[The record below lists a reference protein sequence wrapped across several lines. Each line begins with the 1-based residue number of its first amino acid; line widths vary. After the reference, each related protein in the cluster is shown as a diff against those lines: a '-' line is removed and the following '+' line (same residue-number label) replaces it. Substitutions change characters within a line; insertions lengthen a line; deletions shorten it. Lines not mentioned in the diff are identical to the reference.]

1 MFEYMQRT
9 KTTKESRCDK
19 TLICRAGNHRLNCA
33 RVFMQSP
40 IKPTRGDA
48 MSNPTKARKSDSTV
62 DAWAI
67 LFLIILVVGTAVFWV
82 SHQ

>member
-1 MFEYMQRT
+1 
-9 KTTKESRCDK
+9 
-19 TLICRAGNHRLNCA
+19 
-33 RVFMQSP
+33 MQSP

-48 MSNPTKARKSDSTV
+48 MSHPTKARKPDSTV

-82 SHQ
+82 GHQ

>member
-1 MFEYMQRT
+1 
-9 KTTKESRCDK
+9 
-19 TLICRAGNHRLNCA
+19 
-33 RVFMQSP
+33 MQSP

-48 MSNPTKARKSDSTV
+48 MSNSTKARKPDSTV

-82 SHQ
+82 GHQ